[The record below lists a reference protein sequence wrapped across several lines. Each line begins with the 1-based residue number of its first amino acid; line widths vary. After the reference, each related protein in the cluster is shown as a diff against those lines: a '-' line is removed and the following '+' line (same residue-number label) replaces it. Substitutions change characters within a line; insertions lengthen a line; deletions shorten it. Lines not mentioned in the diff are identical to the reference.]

1 MSRTA
6 TKQAAPELP
15 LHSLSSALARG
26 LTVGVTATLVQ
37 LMLLVLLLD
46 FCGVVTIL

>member
-1 MSRTA
+1 MSQSA

-15 LHSLSSALARG
+15 LYSLSSALARG

-37 LMLLVLLLD
+37 LVLLALLLE
-46 FCGVVTIL
+46 FCGIVTIL